1 MKKLILT
8 SASVAA
14 LAIAAPAVA
23 QTNGSTV
30 LQSGANQTA
39 TVAQDGANSESLVE
53 QSNANN
59 VANVQQ
65 KAATD
70 LADSKVFQA
79 GTDERASVIQASGA
93 AQSRVQQSGGAQ
105 NASVFQDGSSSSV
118 IEQSM
123 RYNEASVSQTGD
135 ENTSVVLTSGVNGAV
150 RDPDGNYGSADA
162 AALVGVT
169 PLGDGNGSV
178 ITQTARKSTRLNS
191 SPQCASRMTS
201 SAC

>member
-59 VANVQQ
+59 VANVQIGRAQVSTPVTNEPLVSRLLLEKNILIQ
-65 KAATD
+65 KH
-70 LADSKVFQA
+70 
-79 GTDERASVIQASGA
+79 
-93 AQSRVQQSGGAQ
+93 Q
-105 NASVFQDGSSSSV
+105 N
-118 IEQSM
+118 
-123 RYNEASVSQTGD
+123 TH
-135 ENTSVVLTSGVNGAV
+135 NTESHLWCMYTICSHN
-150 RDPDGNYGSADA
+150 N
-162 AALVGVT
+162 
-169 PLGDGNGSV
+169 
-178 ITQTARKSTRLNS
+178 KSTR
-191 SPQCASRMTS
+191 TE
-201 SAC
+201 